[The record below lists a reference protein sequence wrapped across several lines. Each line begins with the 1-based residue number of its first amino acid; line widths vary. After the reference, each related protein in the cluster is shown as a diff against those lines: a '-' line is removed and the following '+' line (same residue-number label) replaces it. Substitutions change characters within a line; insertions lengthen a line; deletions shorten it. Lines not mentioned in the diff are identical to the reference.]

1 MVGPGIITGASDD
14 DPSGIATYSQVGA
27 QFGFGMLWTVILCLP
42 LVTATQEI
50 CARLG
55 RVTGKGLAANLKEHF
70 SASFLACIVTLLV
83 FANVINIAADIS
95 ALGAACTLIFPG
107 PGLFYSLSLTVVS
120 ILLQIFVPYHRYI
133 RVLKWL
139 TFSLLSYVG
148 TVLIVD
154 VPWAEVLEAT
164 FIPKISFTK
173 DYITGL
179 VAVLGTTISPYL
191 FFWQASEEVEEELSH
206 KDEHPL
212 LDAPLEAP
220 FQLHRIRIDTFLGM
234 AAASI
239 VFYCIILTVAVT
251 LNRAGIHDIDT
262 AAQAAEA
269 LRPLAGN
276 GASLLFALGIIGTG
290 LLAIPVLAGSGAYA
304 VGEALGISVGLEKT
318 PKEAKGFYVL
328 IAVFTI
334 AGLCLNIFPINPIRA
349 LFWSAVINGI
359 SAGPIMV
366 ATLLVSQKPSA
377 VGQFVLS
384 GTLKILGWSAALVM
398 ISSSLWL
405 LWSIV

>member
-1 MVGPGIITGASDD
+1 MTGASDD

-70 SASFLACIVTLLV
+70 PRSFLACIVSLLI

-107 PGLFYSLSLTVVS
+107 TGLFYSLSLTVIS
-120 ILLQIFVPYHRYI
+120 IFLQIFVPYHRYI

-154 VPWAEVLEAT
+154 VPWGEVLRAT
-164 FIPKISFTK
+164 FIPKISLTK
-173 DYITGL
+173 EYITGL

-206 KDEHPL
+206 ESEHPL
-212 LDAPLEAP
+212 IDAPQEAP
-220 FQLHRIRIDTFLGM
+220 YQLHRIRVDTFIGM

-251 LNRAGIHDIDT
+251 LNRAGVHDIDT
-262 AAQAAEA
+262 ASQAAEA

-276 GASLLFALGIIGTG
+276 GAALLFALGIIGTG
-290 LLAIPVLAGSGAYA
+290 LLAIPVLAGSAAYA
-304 VGEALGISVGLEKT
+304 VGEALGISVGLEKK
-318 PKEAKGFYVL
+318 PKEAKGFYTL
-328 IAVFTI
+328 IALLTL
-334 AGLCLNIFPINPIRA
+334 AGLLLNIVPINPIRA
-349 LFWSAVINGI
+349 LFWSAVVNGVV
-359 SAGPIMV
+359 AGPIMV
-366 ATLLVSQKPSA
+366 ATMLVSQKPSA

-384 GTLKILGWSAALVM
+384 GTLRVLGWSAALVM
-398 ISSSLWL
+398 ISSSFWL
-405 LWSIV
+405 LGMIW